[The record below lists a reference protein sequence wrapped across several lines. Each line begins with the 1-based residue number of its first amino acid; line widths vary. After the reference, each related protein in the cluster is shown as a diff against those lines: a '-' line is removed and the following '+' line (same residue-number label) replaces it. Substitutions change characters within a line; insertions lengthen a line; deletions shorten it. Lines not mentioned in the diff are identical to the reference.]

1 VVRSGGTVA
10 AYAWDLPGG
19 GFPLEP
25 LLAEIRAMGHKVP
38 QPPNAEAS
46 RMAAMRDLWTGA
58 GLASVE
64 TREIVVERTYRDF
77 NEFWTS
83 SMASPSV
90 TAALAAMPS
99 ADVERLKARVRDKLP
114 MDAAGRIT
122 YGARANAVKG
132 RVPR

>member
-1 VVRSGGTVA
+1 
-10 AYAWDLPGG
+10 
-19 GFPLEP
+19 
-25 LLAEIRAMGHKVP
+25 MGHKVP

-99 ADVERLKARVRDKLP
+99 ADAERLKARVRDKLH

-122 YGARANAVKG
+122 FGARANAVKG

>member
-1 VVRSGGTVA
+1 M
-10 AYAWDLPGG
+10 PGG

-38 QPPNAEAS
+38 QPPSAEAS

-64 TREIVVERTYRDF
+64 TREIAVERTYRDF

-90 TAALAAMPS
+90 TAALAAMSS
-99 ADVERLKARVRDKLP
+99 ADVEQLKA
-114 MDAAGRIT
+114 
-122 YGARANAVKG
+122 ARARQAADGYGRAHNLWRARQCRQRPRAVLG
-132 RVPR
+132 FGMAPAPRSR